1 MKKIILFLIVMAAF
15 AMPVSIFSQCRGG
28 GGAVCGPAGMRF
40 LEATPIFWWAGAT
53 SPRII

>member
-1 MKKIILFLIVMAAF
+1 MAAF